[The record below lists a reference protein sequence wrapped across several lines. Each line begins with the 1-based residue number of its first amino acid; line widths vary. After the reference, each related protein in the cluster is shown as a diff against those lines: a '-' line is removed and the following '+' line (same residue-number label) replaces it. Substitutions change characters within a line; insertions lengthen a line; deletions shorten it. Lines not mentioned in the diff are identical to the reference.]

1 MSSSFSSLRVFCVAR
16 FCARSFNLPT
26 LAMIDSMEMQDVD
39 KIDKSISLWP
49 QMRECAQEMLVREP
63 ALSDTLNLFILGQRN
78 FEFAMSARIA
88 HKLASTE
95 KEYNSIAA
103 LCLEAFTNEPEI
115 ACSCQ
120 NDIHATLE
128 RDPACESVLVPFL
141 WYKGF
146 IAISAHRVAHY
157 FWQHS
162 RRYIAHFIQSKV
174 SEKLA
179 VDIHPAAKF
188 GCGILLDHATG
199 FVAGETA
206 VVENNVSILHAVTL
220 GGTGK
225 ERGDRHPK
233 VRSGVL
239 IGAGAKI
246 LGNIEIGRC
255 AKIGAGS
262 VVLDD
267 VPAHTT
273 VAGVPAKVV
282 GDAQEADPACDMNH
296 RLPC

>member
-1 MSSSFSSLRVFCVAR
+1 
-16 FCARSFNLPT
+16 
-26 LAMIDSMEMQDVD
+26 MQDVD
-39 KIDKSISLWP
+39 RIDESISLWSR
-49 QMRECAQEMLVREP
+49 MRECAQEMLVREP
-63 ALSDTLNLFILGQRN
+63 ALAETLNAFVLNQNGFD
-78 FEFAMSARIA
+78 FAMSARIA
-88 HKLASTE
+88 HKLASSE
-95 KEYNSIAA
+95 KEYNAVAA
-103 LCLEAFTNEPEI
+103 LCLEAFTNDPKI
-115 ACSCQ
+115 ACYCQ
-120 NDIHATLE
+120 NDMQATSE

-157 FWQHS
+157 FWENS

-174 SEKLA
+174 SEKLS
-179 VDIHPAAKF
+179 VDIHPAARF

-225 ERGDRHPK
+225 TRGDRHPK

-273 VAGVPAKVV
+273 VAGVPAKIV
-282 GDAQEADPACDMNH
+282 GVAQEADPAYDMNH